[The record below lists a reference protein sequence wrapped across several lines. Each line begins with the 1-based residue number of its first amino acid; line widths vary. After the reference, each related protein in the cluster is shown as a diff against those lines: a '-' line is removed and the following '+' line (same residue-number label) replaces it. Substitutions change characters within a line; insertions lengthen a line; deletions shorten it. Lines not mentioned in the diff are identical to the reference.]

1 MRALPVFCFS
11 ALMLFAGRASATRP
25 NGVEIVRLLGPHA
38 EHAFAPAS
46 GQIGALVAIPSGQ
59 SAAELGL
66 EEIAPGIG
74 RIRANA
80 AGLLAYADKHPGLS
94 FEVSPPLHMLLD
106 RAGSYVRGAIARVN
120 FHVDGTGVLVGVA
133 DTGLDVTHPDMLDAD
148 GKTRVAWL
156 IDLSKPPRGVWP
168 ELEAKYGV
176 KNAAGVISNGAVFN
190 ADDINAVLAMQLQ
203 APHDEVGHGTH
214 VTSIAA
220 GNGGKRRL
228 YGGIAPSATLVV
240 ARVTR
245 SAADAIDNDDLLRGV
260 SFIYDRA
267 DFLKQ
272 PVVVN
277 LSLGG
282 DYGPHDGTALWEK
295 ALASFVGPTHPG
307 RALVVAAGNSGS
319 ILETPVHQSVRVTK
333 GTKMRVPVNTHG
345 ADNGGVDI
353 WVSMRGGATVDIGL
367 EGPDGEWIAP
377 VSNGSQRGK
386 NTADY
391 TSGVFNGQTSGT
403 PIPSDSH
410 GGVVIWQGKWPSGTY
425 YVTLAGEGTV
435 DLFMQASGDAA
446 STRPAGFAVGVREG
460 TINLPAT
467 HPGIIAVGC
476 TVNRTKWLS
485 ITNVPVA
492 LHVPLLDGVGGFQDP
507 SKATRELAEGEVC
520 WFSSAGP
527 TVTGVPKPEI
537 SAPGGIVVAAMS
549 NQARPGGIGSIFTTE
564 NCPGPAGAK
573 PDIRCFQVDSTHAV
587 AVGTS
592 MSSPMVA
599 GAVALLFQ
607 RDPTLTQDKIVALLQ
622 AGAHPF
628 RGAAPFED
636 QGGPGELDVLGS
648 LDALDQMQNPTLHMP
663 SPDKSWVT
671 LSADYAAADGSTPFT
686 VIVELRTELGNHRA
700 DMFDPARLQP
710 IALIDGVPLDVPP
723 TLVRHAPGVWFFDV
737 AVPVGLG
744 GSSLSVGA
752 AFDGQDIVAR
762 KTVPVGADIWTADYP
777 SHARGG
783 CSCDLSERS
792 GSEKTALALGAALAL
807 AFVRRRHRSHPRG
820 ASVS

>member
-1 MRALPVFCFS
+1 MRALPLLGLAAV
-11 ALMLFAGRASATRP
+11 MLLPGRASATRP
-25 NGVEIVRLLGPHA
+25 NGAEIVRLLGPHA
-38 EHAFAPAS
+38 EHAFAPGS
-46 GQIGALVAIPSGQ
+46 GQIGALVAIPRGQ
-59 SAAELGL
+59 TAAALGL

-80 AGLLAYADKHPGLS
+80 AGLLAYADQHPGLS
-94 FEVSPPLHMLLD
+94 MEVSPPLHMLLD
-106 RAGSYVRGAIARVN
+106 RSATYVHSSIARAN

-133 DTGLDVTHPDMLDAD
+133 DTGLDVNHPDMLDAD
-148 GKTRVAWL
+148 GKTRVAWM

-176 KNAAGVISNGAVFN
+176 KNATGVLTNGAVFS
-190 ADDINAVLAMQLQ
+190 ADDINAVLAVQLQ

-220 GNGGKRRL
+220 GNGGKTV
-228 YGGIAPSATLVV
+228 YGGIAPNATLVI

-307 RALVVAAGNSGS
+307 RALVVAAGNSGE

-345 ADNGGVDI
+345 ATNGGVDI
-353 WVSMRGGATVDIGL
+353 WVSMRGPAAVAIGL
-367 EGPDGEWIAP
+367 EGPDGEWVAP
-377 VSNGSQRGK
+377 VSDGSQRGK
-386 NTADY
+386 NTSDY

-403 PIPSDSH
+403 PIPADSH

-425 YVTLAGEGTV
+425 NVTLTGEGTV
-435 DLFMQASGDAA
+435 DLFMQSSGDAA
-446 STRPAGFAVGVREG
+446 SSPRPAGFAGGVREG

-467 HPGIIAVGC
+467 HPDIIAVGC
-476 TVNRTKWLS
+476 TVNRTKWMS
-485 ITNVPVA
+485 ITKVPVA
-492 LHVPLLDGVGGFQDP
+492 IHVPLLDAVGGLQDP
-507 SKATRELAEGEVC
+507 SKATRELEEGEVC

-549 NQARPGGIGSIFTTE
+549 NQARPGGVGSIFTTDG
-564 NCPGPAGAK
+564 CPGPAGTT
-573 PDIRCFQVDSTHAV
+573 PDPRCFQIDATHAV

-592 MSSPMVA
+592 MSAPMVA

-648 LDALDQMQNPTLHMP
+648 LDALDQMQNPALHMP

-710 IALIDGVPLDVPP
+710 IALIDGVPLTPAP

-737 AVPVGLG
+737 AIPVGLG

-752 AFDGQDIVAR
+752 AFDGQEIVAR

-783 CSCDLSERS
+783 CSCDLGDRTRSEN
-792 GSEKTALALGAALAL
+792 APVALGSALL
-807 AFVRRRHRSHPRG
+807 AFAFFRQRSRRRNLPIS
-820 ASVS
+820 